1 MWNKNIFS
9 SILHLLV
16 RSTQILQ
23 NGSAPRCKFKK
34 GTHNNVQFLASWRQQ
49 ANVELAIGVFHEITI
64 AAAQNYFLER
74 LDIHNFLKLVMCWWL
89 IANSTKRYTPNV
101 LSNAVANEGGKMSF
115 YLKFADWVEDSFT
128 ASHFCLT
135 KQTASALFLTLR
147 SQAMLIQELY
157 EEEYEF
163 VLSRVQSDVVERRFS
178 QYRMMR
184 GGRFL
189 VGLREVRN
197 SEGILKFR
205 SCLKIN

>member
-1 MWNKNIFS
+1 
-9 SILHLLV
+9 
-16 RSTQILQ
+16 
-23 NGSAPRCKFKK
+23 
-34 GTHNNVQFLASWRQQ
+34 
-49 ANVELAIGVFHEITI
+49 
-64 AAAQNYFLER
+64 
-74 LDIHNFLKLVMCWWL
+74 MCWWL

-115 YLKFADWVEDSFT
+115 YLKFADCIEDSST

-147 SQAMLIQELY
+147 SQAMLIQELF

-163 VLSRVQSDVVERRFS
+163 VLSRRLQGDVVERRFS
-178 QYRMMR
+178 QYRLIR
-184 GGRFL
+184 RGRFL

-205 SCLKIN
+205 SLSKIN